1 MVVLDFYIHA
11 FRMLLQDQP
20 HSVDRVLKPVT
31 DMMSRDDHLE
41 KGGDQQES
49 LQQNEN
55 TLAER
60 RRYLREHTSFAAA
73 RTQGMTPVAD
83 TISLPIKAAAYGRSE
98 EHSSELQPLM

>member
-1 MVVLDFYIHA
+1 
-11 FRMLLQDQP
+11 MLLQDQP
-20 HSVDRVLKPVT
+20 HSVDRVLKTVT

-83 TISLPIKAAAYGRSE
+83 TISLPMKAADYGAEPDDMDSARDFVSRIKVRDC
-98 EHSSELQPLM
+98 